1 MPSAT
6 ALTTAVPG
14 ATAEIIPESFTLAI
28 DALEVYQVTG
38 RSVRGVPF
46 ASFGV
51 AIARAVRPAASE
63 EGIVRE
69 TDATGAFV
77 VPTSTTEVP
86 YDEQAAT
93 AITRPVTASMKV
105 RIGCALFW
113 SVVRRLD
120 WHSVR
125 FYALASGLCVAGF
138 RRVCLCR
145 TPPKRLAILPC
156 YSCKRPSTSMSL
168 LDPYNGSTI
177 TQMNRN
183 CANTCVPIG

>member
-1 MPSAT
+1 
-6 ALTTAVPG
+6 VPG

-28 DALEVYQVTG
+28 DALDVNQVTG

-51 AIARAVRPAASE
+51 ATARAERPAASE

-77 VPTSTTEVP
+77 FPTSTTEVP

-93 AITRPVTASMKV
+93 AITRPVTARMKA
-105 RIGCALFW
+105 RIGCVPLW

-120 WHSVR
+120 WHGV
-125 FYALASGLCVAGF
+125 G
-138 RRVCLCR
+138 
-145 TPPKRLAILPC
+145 
-156 YSCKRPSTSMSL
+156 
-168 LDPYNGSTI
+168 
-177 TQMNRN
+177 
-183 CANTCVPIG
+183 